1 MSDYMFMLENHLSA
15 GQIKMIG
22 EVQTA
27 ATEANI
33 SLFLTGGALRDMLG
47 GFPIR
52 EIDFTVEGS
61 AAKLARSIASRTGA
75 EITEVNEHRKFV
87 RMEFPSDAKTTI
99 ATARVEKYPKPG
111 GKPQVQPAT
120 IHEDLRC
127 RDFTINA
134 IALSLSRA
142 SRGLLVDPNNGIG
155 DLERKELRAVSN
167 YALYDDPARLLRLI
181 RLRAR
186 LGFTVDERTWSQ
198 YQNVREA
205 GLETKIAADALL
217 EELHHIAEEADPAQ
231 VLAAL
236 EQEKLVTLFSPA
248 LAGPKLNLAGFQKLQ
263 KAKQMIPFGAD
274 LKPENFGLFMY
285 VLTEKLTPK
294 EKAALVSAL
303 GMPKGDVN
311 QWQKLEARTK
321 KLESA
326 AKSVRLQK
334 ASQVYHAICD
344 APGEEVLFLLTHS
357 ALRLVQDRIR
367 NYLTKYLPAALEVT
381 DRDVE
386 AAAAG
391 AAPGSP
397 KYKKVRDQLIT
408 TKLDSRPKKVPP
420 PEEAAPVPAPA
431 MAGGGGGFGRK
442 QVTS

>member
-15 GQIKMIG
+15 GQIRMIG

-61 AAKLARSIASRTGA
+61 AAKLARSIASKAGA
-75 EITEVNEHRKFV
+75 EITEIDEQRKFV
-87 RMEFPSDAKTTI
+87 RMAFPGDAKTTI

-142 SRGLLVDPNNGIG
+142 SKGLLVDPNNGIG

-167 YALYDDPARLLRLI
+167 YALYDDPVRMLRMI

-205 GLETKIAADALL
+205 GLETKIGAEALL
-217 EELHHIAEEADPAQ
+217 DELHHIADEADPSL
-231 VLAAL
+231 VLAGL
-236 EQEKLVTLFSPA
+236 EEEKLLKLFSPA
-248 LAGPKLNLAGFQKLQ
+248 LAEGKVNIAGFQKLQ

-274 LKPENFGLFMY
+274 LKLESFGLFMH

-294 EKAALVSAL
+294 ENAALVSGL
-303 GMPKGDVN
+303 GMSKDDVN
-311 QWQKLEARTK
+311 QWQKLEARSK

-326 AKSVRLQK
+326 AKSARLLK
-334 ASQVYHAICD
+334 ASQVYHALVD
-344 APGEEVLFLLTHS
+344 APGDEVLFLLTHS
-357 ALRLVQDRIR
+357 AHRLVQDRIK
-367 NYLTKYLPAALEVT
+367 NYLQKYLPTALEVT

-391 AAPGSP
+391 VAPDSP
-397 KYKKVRDQLIT
+397 KWRKVRDQLIT
-408 TKLDSRPKKVPP
+408 TKLDSRPKKVPL
-420 PEEAAPVPAPA
+420 PEEVPAPA
-431 MAGGGGGFGRK
+431 MVSGGGGFGRK
-442 QVTS
+442 QAG

>member
-33 SLFLTGGALRDMLG
+33 GLYLSGGALRDMLG

-61 AAKLARSIASRTGA
+61 AAKLARSIASKTGA
-75 EITEVNEHRKFV
+75 EVTEVDEHRKFV
-87 RMEFPSDAKTTI
+87 RMEFPGDARTTI

-111 GKPQVQPAT
+111 GRPQVQPAT

-167 YALYDDPARLLRLI
+167 YALYDDPIRMLRLI

-186 LGFTVDERTWSQ
+186 LAFTIDERTWSQ

-205 GLETKIAADALL
+205 GLEMKITAEALL
-217 EELHHIAEEADPAQ
+217 DELHHIADEADPSL

-236 EQEKLVTLFSPA
+236 DEEKLLKLFSPA
-248 LAGPKLNLAGFQKLQ
+248 LAGAKLNIAGFQKLL

-274 LKPENFGLFMY
+274 LKLENFGLFMY

-294 EKAALVSAL
+294 EKSTLISSL
-303 GMPKGDVN
+303 GMSKDDVN
-311 QWQKLEARTK
+311 QWQKLEARSK
-321 KLESA
+321 KLESV
-326 AKSVRLQK
+326 AKSARLQK
-334 ASQVYHAICD
+334 ASQVYHAIVD
-344 APGEEVLFLLTHS
+344 APADEVLFLLTHS
-357 ALRLVQDRIR
+357 AQRLVQDRIK

-386 AAAAG
+386 AAAVG
-391 AAPGSP
+391 IAPGSP
-397 KYKKVRDQLIT
+397 KYKKIRDQLIT
-408 TKLDSRPKKVPP
+408 TKLDSRPKKAAP
-420 PEEAAPVPAPA
+420 PEEVPAPPPPA
-431 MAGGGGGFGRK
+431 VVGGGGFGRK
-442 QVTS
+442 QAG

>member
-22 EVQTA
+22 DVQTA
-27 ATEANI
+27 ATEANVG
-33 SLFLTGGALRDMLG
+33 LFLTGGALRDMLG

-61 AAKLARSIASRTGA
+61 AAKLARAIASKAGA
-75 EITEVNEHRKFV
+75 EITMVDEHRKFV
-87 RMEFPSDAKTTI
+87 RMEFPGDARTTI

-167 YALYDDPARLLRLI
+167 YALYDDPIRLLRLI

-186 LGFTVDERTWSQ
+186 MGFTVDERTWSQ

-205 GLETKIAADALL
+205 GLEEKIAADALL
-217 EELHHIAEEADPAQ
+217 EELHHIAGEADPSL

-236 EQEKLVTLFSPA
+236 EEEKLLKLFSPA
-248 LAGPKLNLAGFQKLQ
+248 LAGPKMNIAGFQKLQ

-274 LKPENFGLFMY
+274 LKLENFGLFMH
-285 VLTEKLTPK
+285 VLTEKLTAK
-294 EKAALVSAL
+294 EKSALVSGL
-303 GMPKGDVN
+303 GMGKDDVN
-311 QWQKLEARTK
+311 QWQKLEARSK

-326 AKSVRLQK
+326 AKSARLQK
-334 ASQVYHAICD
+334 ASQVYHAIVD
-344 APGEEVLFLLTHS
+344 APGDEVLFLVTHS
-357 ALRLVQDRIR
+357 AHRLVQDRIK
-367 NYLTKYLPAALEVT
+367 NYLTKYLPMALEVT

-386 AAAAG
+386 VAAGG

-397 KYKKVRDQLIT
+397 KWKKVRDQLIT

-420 PEEAAPVPAPA
+420 PEEAPVPAPA
-431 MAGGGGGFGRK
+431 MVSTGGFGRK
-442 QVTS
+442 QVG

>member
-33 SLFLTGGALRDMLG
+33 GLFLTGGALRDMLG

-61 AAKLARSIASRTGA
+61 AAKLGRTIASRTGA
-75 EITEVNEHRKFV
+75 EVTEVDEHRKFV
-87 RMEFPSDAKTTI
+87 RMEFPGDARTTI

-167 YALYDDPARLLRLI
+167 YALYDDPVRMLRLI

-186 LGFTVDERTWSQ
+186 MGFTIDERTWSQ

-205 GLETKIAADALL
+205 GLETKISAEALL
-217 EELHHIAEEADPAQ
+217 DELHHIAEEADPSL

-236 EQEKLVTLFSPA
+236 DEEKLLQLFSPA
-248 LAGPKLNLAGFQKLQ
+248 LAGAKLNIAGFQKLQ

-274 LKPENFGLFMY
+274 LKLENFGLFMH

-294 EKAALVSAL
+294 EKSALVSGL
-303 GMPKGDVN
+303 GMSRDDVN
-311 QWQKLEARTK
+311 QWQKLEARSK

-326 AKSVRLQK
+326 ARSARLQK
-334 ASQVYHAICD
+334 ASQVYHAIVE
-344 APGEEVLFLLTHS
+344 APGDEVLFLLTHS
-357 ALRLVQDRIR
+357 THRLVQDRIR
-367 NYLTKYLPAALEVT
+367 NYLTKYLPMALEVT

-386 AAAAG
+386 AAAVG
-391 AAPGSP
+391 IAPGSP
-397 KYKKVRDQLIT
+397 KYKKIRDQLIT

-420 PEEAAPVPAPA
+420 PEEVPTPPPP
-431 MAGGGGGFGRK
+431 MVGGGGFGRK
-442 QVTS
+442 QAG

>member
-22 EVQTA
+22 EIQTA
-27 ATEANI
+27 AIDANV

-61 AAKLARSIASRTGA
+61 AAKLARSIASKTGA
-75 EITEVNEHRKFV
+75 EVTEVDEHRKFV
-87 RMEFPSDAKTTI
+87 RMQFPGDARTTI

-142 SRGLLVDPNNGIG
+142 SKGLLVDPNNGIG

-167 YALYDDPARLLRLI
+167 YALYDDPIRLLRLI

-186 LGFTVDERTWSQ
+186 LGFTIDERTMSQ

-205 GLETKIAADALL
+205 ELEQKISAEALL
-217 EELHHIAEEADPAQ
+217 DELHHIAEEADPSL

-236 EQEKLVTLFSPA
+236 DEEKLLKLFSPA
-248 LAGPKLNLAGFQKLQ
+248 LTGAKLNIAGFQKLQ

-274 LKPENFGLFMY
+274 LKLENFGLFMHI
-285 VLTEKLTPK
+285 LTEKLTPK
-294 EKAALVSAL
+294 EKQALVSSL
-303 GMPKGDVN
+303 GMSKADVN
-311 QWQKLEARTK
+311 LWQKLEARSK

-326 AKSVRLQK
+326 AKSAKLQK
-334 ASQVYHAICD
+334 ASQVYHAIID
-344 APGEEVLFLLTHS
+344 APGDEVLFLLTHS
-357 ALRLVQDRIR
+357 SQRLVQDRIK
-367 NYLTKYLPAALEVT
+367 NYLTKYLPMALEVT

-391 AAPGSP
+391 IAPGSP
-397 KYKKVRDQLIT
+397 KYKKIRDQLIT

-420 PEEAAPVPAPA
+420 PEEIPAPPPP
-431 MAGGGGGFGRK
+431 MVGGGGFGRK
-442 QVTS
+442 QAG

>member
-15 GQIKMIG
+15 GQFRMIG
-22 EVQTA
+22 DVQAA
-27 ATEANI
+27 ATEANM

-52 EIDFTVEGS
+52 TIDFTVEGS
-61 AAKLARSIASRTGA
+61 AAKLARSIASKTKA
-75 EITEVNEHRKFV
+75 KIVEADEHRKLV
-87 RMEFPSDAKTTI
+87 RLRFPDDVTTTI
-99 ATARVEKYPKPG
+99 STARIEKWPKPG

-167 YALYDDPARLLRLI
+167 YALYDDPVRMLRML

-186 LGFTVDERTWSQ
+186 MGFTVDERTWNQ
-198 YQNVREA
+198 YLNVREA
-205 GLETKIAADALL
+205 GLESKIGPEALL
-217 EELHHIAEEADPAQ
+217 EELHHIAEEADPGP

-236 EQEKLVTLFSPA
+236 DEQKLLSLFLPA
-248 LAGPKLNLAGFQKLQ
+248 LTGAKLNLAGFQKLQ

-274 LKPENFGLFMY
+274 LKLENFGLFMH
-285 VLTEKLTPK
+285 VLTEKLTAK
-294 EKAALVSAL
+294 EKAALIGNL
-303 GMPKGDVN
+303 HMPKADVSR
-311 QWQKLEARTK
+311 WQKLEARTK
-321 KLESA
+321 KLEHA
-326 AKSVRLQK
+326 AKSARLQK
-334 ASQVYHAICD
+334 PSQIYHALVE
-344 APGEEVLFLLTHS
+344 APGDELLFVLTHS

-367 NYLTKYLPAALEVT
+367 NYLQKYLPAAMEVS
-381 DRDVE
+381 DKDVE
-386 AAAAG
+386 AAAGG

-397 KYKKVRDQLIT
+397 KFRKVRDQLIT

-420 PEEAAPVPAPA
+420 PEEPPAPPI
-431 MAGGGGGFGRK
+431 MAG
-442 QVTS
+442 TSGAFARRQPGL

>member
-15 GQIKMIG
+15 GQFRMIG
-22 EVQTA
+22 EVQAA
-27 ATEANI
+27 ATEANV

-47 GFPIR
+47 GFPIH

-61 AAKLARSIASRTGA
+61 AAKLARSLASKAGA
-75 EITEVNEHRKFV
+75 KILESDEHRKAV
-87 RMEFPSDAKTTI
+87 RLQFPGDVHTTI
-99 ATARVEKYPKPG
+99 STARVEKYGKPG
-111 GKPQVQPAT
+111 AKPQVHPAT

-142 SRGLLVDPNNGIG
+142 SKGLLIDPNNGIG

-167 YALYDDPARLLRLI
+167 YALYDDPIRLLRLI

-186 LGFTVDERTWSQ
+186 MSFTVDERTWSQ

-205 GLETKIAADALL
+205 EFETKITPDALL
-217 EELHHIAEEADPAQ
+217 EELHHIAEETDPAQ

-236 EQEKLVTLFSPA
+236 EEEKLLKLFSPA
-248 LAGPKLNLAGFQKLQ
+248 LAGAKLNIPGFQKLL
-263 KAKQMIPFGAD
+263 KAKQTIPFGAD
-274 LKPENFGLFMY
+274 LKLENFGLFMY

-294 EKAALVSAL
+294 ERAALVSGL
-303 GMPKGDVN
+303 KMPKGDVN
-311 QWQKLEARTK
+311 QWQKLEARAK

-326 AKSVRLQK
+326 AKSAKLQK
-334 ASQVYHAICD
+334 ASQVYRVLAE
-344 APGEEVLFLLTHS
+344 APGDEVIFLLTHS
-357 ALRLVQDRIR
+357 AQRLVQDRIK
-367 NYLTKYLPAALEVT
+367 NYLTKYLPSALEVT
-381 DRDVE
+381 DRDVD

-391 AAPGSP
+391 AAAGSA
-397 KYKKVRDQLIT
+397 KWKKVRDQLIT

-420 PEEAAPVPAPA
+420 PEEVPPTPAPI
-431 MAGGGGGFGRK
+431 MAGGGGFGRK
-442 QVTS
+442 ITS

>member
-22 EVQTA
+22 DVQTA
-27 ATEANI
+27 AAEANI

-61 AAKLARSIASRTGA
+61 AAKLARSIASKTKA
-75 EITEVNEHRKFV
+75 KVTEVDEHRKFV
-87 RMEFPSDAKTTI
+87 RMEFPGDARTTI
-99 ATARVEKYPKPG
+99 GTAHVEKYPKPG

-142 SRGLLVDPNNGIG
+142 SKGLLVDPNNGIG

-167 YALYDDPARLLRLI
+167 YALYDDPVRMLRLI

-186 LGFTVDERTWSQ
+186 LGFTIDDRTWSQ

-217 EELHHIAEEADPAQ
+217 DELHHIASEADPSL
-231 VLAAL
+231 VLAGL
-236 EQEKLVTLFSPA
+236 EEEKLLKLFSPA
-248 LAGPKLNLAGFQKLQ
+248 LGGAKLNIAGFQKLQ

-274 LKPENFGLFMY
+274 LKLENFGLFMH

-294 EKAALVSAL
+294 EKAALVSSL
-303 GMPKGDVN
+303 GMPRSDVN
-311 QWQKLEARTK
+311 QWQKLEARSK

-326 AKSVRLQK
+326 AKSAKLQK
-334 ASQVYHAICD
+334 ASQVYHAIVD
-344 APGEEVLFLLTHS
+344 APGDEVLFLLTHS
-357 ALRLVQDRIR
+357 AHRLVQDRIK
-367 NYLTKYLPAALEVT
+367 NYLQKYLPMALEVT

-420 PEEAAPVPAPA
+420 PEEVPVPAAP
-431 MAGGGGGFGRK
+431 MMSTGGFGRK
-442 QVTS
+442 QAG

>member
-15 GQIKMIG
+15 GQIRMIG
-22 EVQTA
+22 VVQTA

-33 SLFLTGGALRDMLG
+33 GLYLTGGAMRDMLG

-61 AAKLARSIASRTGA
+61 SAKLARNLVARKLAKIVESD
-75 EITEVNEHRKFV
+75 EHRKVV
-87 RMEFPSDAKTTI
+87 RLQFPGEVMTTI
-99 ATARVEKYPKPG
+99 STARVEKYPKPG

-142 SRGLLVDPNNGIG
+142 SRGLIVDPNNGIG

-167 YALYDDPARLLRLI
+167 YALYDDPVRMLRMI

-186 LGFTVDERTWSQ
+186 LSFTVDERTWSQ

-205 GLETKIAADALL
+205 GLETKIGADALL
-217 EELHHIAEEADPAQ
+217 DELHHIAGESDPGLVLTGLEE
-231 VLAAL
+231 
-236 EQEKLVTLFSPA
+236 EKLLPLFSPA
-248 LAGPKLNLAGFQKLQ
+248 LSGAKLNIAGFQKLQ
-263 KAKQMIPFGAD
+263 KAKQMVPFGAD
-274 LKPENFGLFMY
+274 LKLENFGLFMY
-285 VLTEKLTPK
+285 VLTEKLNAK
-294 EKAALVSAL
+294 EKAALIKDL
-303 GMPKGDVN
+303 GMPKSDVN
-311 QWQKLEARTK
+311 EWQKLEARAK
-321 KLESA
+321 KLENVVKSA
-326 AKSVRLQK
+326 RLQK
-334 ASQVYHAICD
+334 ASQVYHAIVE

-357 ALRLVQDRIR
+357 AQRLVQDRIK

-381 DRDVE
+381 DKDVE

-391 AAPGSP
+391 APPGSP
-397 KYKKVRDQLIT
+397 KWKKVRDQLIT

-420 PEEAAPVPAPA
+420 PEEPVPAPA
-431 MAGGGGGFGRK
+431 PAMMSAGGFGRK
-442 QVTS
+442 HVG

>member
-1 MSDYMFMLENHLSA
+1 
-15 GQIKMIG
+15 
-22 EVQTA
+22 
-27 ATEANI
+27 
-33 SLFLTGGALRDMLG
+33 
-47 GFPIR
+47 
-52 EIDFTVEGS
+52 
-61 AAKLARSIASRTGA
+61 
-75 EITEVNEHRKFV
+75 
-87 RMEFPSDAKTTI
+87 
-99 ATARVEKYPKPG
+99 
-111 GKPQVQPAT
+111 
-120 IHEDLRC
+120 
-127 RDFTINA
+127 
-134 IALSLSRA
+134 
-142 SRGLLVDPNNGIG
+142 VDPNNGIG

>member
-27 ATEANI
+27 ATEANT

-61 AAKLARSIASRTGA
+61 AAKLARSIASRTRA
-75 EITEVNEHRKFV
+75 KITEVNEHRKFV
-87 RMEFPSDAKTTI
+87 RMEFPGDAKTTI

-274 LKPENFGLFMY
+274 LKPENFGLFMD
-285 VLTEKLTPK
+285 VLTEKLTAK
-294 EKAALVSAL
+294 EKSALVSGL
-303 GMPKGDVN
+303 GMPKEDVN

-326 AKSVRLQK
+326 AKSTRLQK

-420 PEEAAPVPAPA
+420 PEEAPVPAPA
-431 MAGGGGGFGRK
+431 MVSTGGFGRK
-442 QVTS
+442 QAG